1 MEDASRT
8 VSRAGCTHNYF
19 QPAPCRDDVSWWA
32 CVGNGDDGTEHLEQ
46 ELQTWYERTGKPIWV
61 TEFACNPWAERACD
75 ASLHARLMD
84 QVVPVLE
91 ASPMVFRYAWFAAYE
106 AASMPGNA
114 LNRETWNQLSDV
126 SCPNNSWTAGYG
138 DASWQIQTNAE
149 CVAAAEA
156 DASCAT
162 PLVLNIGWDA
172 CYCATDACDVPIAT
186 SYMTTYR
193 YAGDNQGLAPLGGR
207 YENFTWESPCQPSRA
222 PTLSPTS
229 TPTTPPTVR
238 ALSSSSS
245 SSEGK
250 PGTVAVVL
258 MVILG
263 FLFWQGVYD
272 SCLFS
277 NMCEECASN
286 TTAAPREARHTPE
299 APAATVKKLMEGFP
313 SWFVSG
319 VSYRAPRGDTDWSCD
334 DEAVGKVLV
343 RYVYRKRSGL
353 GREKTYV
360 VCIAVRKGS
369 PFASGTLKKEYRVLY
384 GVPKR
389 YRQGGSPI
397 HEDFDDIYQTA
408 FNEALPEEPLEVAT
422 AKALREALDARPA
435 APRFSGAAATS
446 ADLQLAELKA
456 EIEARDGAPRT
467 PHTPRT
473 IQVFS
478 DIDALFE
485 EHGDHHTD
493 ESAA

>member
-1 MEDASRT
+1 M
-8 VSRAGCTHNYF
+8 F
-19 QPAPCRDDVSWWA
+19 
-32 CVGNGDDGTEHLEQ
+32 
-46 ELQTWYERTGKPIWV
+46 
-61 TEFACNPWAERACD
+61 
-75 ASLHARLMD
+75 
-84 QVVPVLE
+84 
-91 ASPMVFRYAWFAAYE
+91 
-106 AASMPGNA
+106 
-114 LNRETWNQLSDV
+114 
-126 SCPNNSWTAGYG
+126 
-138 DASWQIQTNAE
+138 
-149 CVAAAEA
+149 
-156 DASCAT
+156 
-162 PLVLNIGWDA
+162 
-172 CYCATDACDVPIAT
+172 
-186 SYMTTYR
+186 
-193 YAGDNQGLAPLGGR
+193 
-207 YENFTWESPCQPSRA
+207 
-222 PTLSPTS
+222 
-229 TPTTPPTVR
+229 
-238 ALSSSSS
+238 
-245 SSEGK
+245 
-250 PGTVAVVL
+250 
-258 MVILG
+258 
-263 FLFWQGVYD
+263 
-272 SCLFS
+272 
-277 NMCEECASN
+277 EECASN

-299 APAATVKKLMEGFP
+299 APEATVKKLMDGFP

-319 VSYRAPRGDTDWSCD
+319 VSYRAPRGDTDWSCH

-422 AKALREALDARPA
+422 AKALREAL
-435 APRFSGAAATS
+435 GAAAAFSATS

-493 ESAA
+493 EPAA

>member
-1 MEDASRT
+1 M
-8 VSRAGCTHNYF
+8 F
-19 QPAPCRDDVSWWA
+19 
-32 CVGNGDDGTEHLEQ
+32 
-46 ELQTWYERTGKPIWV
+46 
-61 TEFACNPWAERACD
+61 
-75 ASLHARLMD
+75 
-84 QVVPVLE
+84 
-91 ASPMVFRYAWFAAYE
+91 
-106 AASMPGNA
+106 
-114 LNRETWNQLSDV
+114 
-126 SCPNNSWTAGYG
+126 
-138 DASWQIQTNAE
+138 
-149 CVAAAEA
+149 
-156 DASCAT
+156 
-162 PLVLNIGWDA
+162 
-172 CYCATDACDVPIAT
+172 
-186 SYMTTYR
+186 
-193 YAGDNQGLAPLGGR
+193 
-207 YENFTWESPCQPSRA
+207 
-222 PTLSPTS
+222 
-229 TPTTPPTVR
+229 
-238 ALSSSSS
+238 
-245 SSEGK
+245 
-250 PGTVAVVL
+250 
-258 MVILG
+258 
-263 FLFWQGVYD
+263 
-272 SCLFS
+272 
-277 NMCEECASN
+277 EECASN
-286 TTAAPREARHTPE
+286 TTAAPREARHTP
-299 APAATVKKLMEGFP
+299 AAAVDMAAVTATVKKLMGGFP

-360 VCIAVRKGS
+360 VCIAVRKVRDTS

-422 AKALREALDARPA
+422 AKALREAL
-435 APRFSGAAATS
+435 GAAAAFSATS